1 MAAKVG
7 VVVVLSRRNKL
18 IVSGC
23 YESYFFYPFL
33 PAATYLFLPV
43 STRGSRQN
51 ETLTNKMRVDLPAG
65 RKKRFPYLF
74 MGPHRGRNFV
84 HRMHLKWVPTFLANF
99 LLIANSRVRMHV
111 RCTVKTN
118 MAGNPKISQNSEDG
132 IFDGLTP
139 WYFKMSPRRAP
150 HSFTPTQ

>member
-1 MAAKVG
+1 
-7 VVVVLSRRNKL
+7 
-18 IVSGC
+18 
-23 YESYFFYPFL
+23 
-33 PAATYLFLPV
+33 
-43 STRGSRQN
+43 
-51 ETLTNKMRVDLPAG
+51 
-65 RKKRFPYLF
+65 

-99 LLIANSRVRMHV
+99 LLIPNSRVRMYV

-139 WYFKMSPRRAP
+139 WYFKMLPRRAP

>member
-1 MAAKVG
+1 MICLA
-7 VVVVLSRRNKL
+7 R
-18 IVSGC
+18 
-23 YESYFFYPFL
+23 
-33 PAATYLFLPV
+33 
-43 STRGSRQN
+43 TRIRKYTKDGFPSLR
-51 ETLTNKMRVDLPAG
+51 
-65 RKKRFPYLF
+65 RKKRFAEMKNRLLFICFVRKVISLDDFTDKHYKMTRILFVYLF

-84 HRMHLKWVPTFLANF
+84 HRMHPKWVPTFLANF

-111 RCTVKTN
+111 RCTVKSN